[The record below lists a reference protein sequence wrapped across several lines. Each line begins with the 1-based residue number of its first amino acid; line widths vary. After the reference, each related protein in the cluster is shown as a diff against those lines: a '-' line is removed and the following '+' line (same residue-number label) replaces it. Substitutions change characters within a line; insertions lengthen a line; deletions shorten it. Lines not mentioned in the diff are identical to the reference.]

1 MSHMRGLSMIKLIA
15 LITMLVDHIG
25 AIFFPDI
32 IILRI
37 IGRISMP
44 LFAFCIARGYYYSK
58 QKGTLIKYTKNLLL
72 FAVISEVPYLFSFE
86 GLNIGVTWLLSII
99 LLTVIDTLKKSKSKI
114 IVLMI
119 SIIVLFIT
127 NRYLNIDYGIYGI
140 LTPILYYYFL
150 IKGKKEILNFFTFLL
165 LTLIYIPVM
174 GKEMIIQIFSC
185 IGCLIIPMLEKID
198 ALVKLPK
205 KIYYVIYPLHLLIFG
220 IIKGGISL

>member
-99 LLTVIDTLKKSKSKI
+99 LLTVIDTLKK
-114 IVLMI
+114 
-119 SIIVLFIT
+119 
-127 NRYLNIDYGIYGI
+127 
-140 LTPILYYYFL
+140 
-150 IKGKKEILNFFTFLL
+150 
-165 LTLIYIPVM
+165 
-174 GKEMIIQIFSC
+174 
-185 IGCLIIPMLEKID
+185 
-198 ALVKLPK
+198 VKAR
-205 KIYYVIYPLHLLIFG
+205 
-220 IIKGGISL
+220 

>member
-1 MSHMRGLSMIKLIA
+1 MIKLIA

-127 NRYLNIDYGIYGI
+127 NRYLNIDYGI

>member
-1 MSHMRGLSMIKLIA
+1 MIKLIA
-15 LITMLVDHIG
+15 LITMLLDHIG
-25 AIFFPDI
+25 VIFFPDI

-44 LFAFCIARGYYYSK
+44 LFAFCIARGYFYSK
-58 QKGTLIKYTKNLLL
+58 QKETLIKYIKNLLL
-72 FAVISEVPYLFSFE
+72 FAVISEIPYLLFFA

-99 LLTVIDTLKKSKSKI
+99 LLSVIDTLKKVNSKI

-119 SIIVLFIT
+119 SIFVFCIA
-127 NRYLNIDYGIYGI
+127 NKYLNIDYGIYGI
-140 LTPILYYYFL
+140 MTPILYYYFL
-150 IKGKKEILNFFTFLL
+150 INDKKEILNFFCFIL

-185 IGCLIIPMLEKID
+185 IGCLIIPMLKKID
-198 ALVKLPK
+198 DLVKLPK
-205 KIYYVIYPLHLLIFG
+205 NIYYVIYPLHLLIFG